1 VFVFFVALFPRSLE
15 ENLRKTKSLGSKA
28 AQLELD
34 LWVAAASLNLTHV
47 PHKLCLPTH
56 THTCTHTHT
65 PTHTHTLVDWFTF
78 KHFPNLESGTKK
90 NVSGELKRFFGFYF
104 VYNLGGPQERIGE

>member
-1 VFVFFVALFPRSLE
+1 MAYNVMHIDIVGFFFIRVVGPKSTGRSVCVFVFFVALFPRSLE
-15 ENLRKTKSLGSKA
+15 ENLRKTKSPGSKA

-65 PTHTHTLVDWFTF
+65 PKHTHTHTGRLV
-78 KHFPNLESGTKK
+78 H
-90 NVSGELKRFFGFYF
+90 
-104 VYNLGGPQERIGE
+104 I